1 MAWKWMDDDNDDQML
16 RVWLNSMSQISRY
29 HLVLINHHSSPLY
42 LLFHYLCFDSLR
54 YGMEVCVFV
63 TLFVQLIL
71 SLFFSF
77 LYG

>member
-54 YGMEVCVFV
+54 YGMEGIEP
-63 TLFVQLIL
+63 LISEL
-71 SLFFSF
+71 VKGVNDSQVIFF
-77 LYG
+77 